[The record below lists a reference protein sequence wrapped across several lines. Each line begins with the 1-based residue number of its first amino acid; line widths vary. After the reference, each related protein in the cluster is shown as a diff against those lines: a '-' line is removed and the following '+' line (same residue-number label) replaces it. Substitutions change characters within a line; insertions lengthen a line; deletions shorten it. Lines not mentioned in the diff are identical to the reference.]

1 MKSKVGGLNT
11 KPNTYCQIP
20 NTLHKMIDIKINE
33 DAFQNPFV
41 FKTDWKVAFD
51 DAEFIKV
58 FSSDIL
64 ESYIVNKR
72 WYGGKASTLKYIEVV
87 DFFKIASK
95 KNTYYGVL
103 LEVNFKEAFYQHY
116 FMPISFMKEEDLDT
130 NTVIAPVKMNGVEG
144 FLVDALHQEDFKKL
158 LFDNIVASGEKTNDK
173 LKFHKGQ
180 KLVDKEYISSKFM
193 GVEQSNTSIIYNG
206 TLVLKIFRRIY
217 ISTNPDY
224 EISRF
229 LTERMDFKSSPAYTG
244 SISVELSEGK
254 ITLGLMQQLVP
265 NQGDAWEFMLKEM
278 DGIFDN
284 LKIKKIKIPK
294 MPDVEM
300 FKRLKINEV
309 PHEIIDWAGLS
320 IFMRIHTLAT
330 RTAEM
335 HIALGSDIHDTAF
348 TPSTYNG
355 DYTVWLKNRLTY
367 QFQNRLNILENN
379 LHKLDG
385 LALELA
391 NKFLD
396 NKKEI
401 RKLFLDF
408 DWTKMKSER
417 IRIHGDYHLGQV
429 LVSGDDFWLL
439 DFEGEPESTIRDRK
453 VKQPP
458 LKDVA
463 GMFRSFHY
471 CIYAT
476 IFNNK
481 DKYPYSQEELFAAG
495 EILFKY
501 FVGVFL
507 RTYTDVAQAGNLNIG
522 YKNEID
528 FFLKYCILEKAVYEL
543 GYELNSRPRWAVI
556 PLTGI
561 ASIMEY

>member
-1 MKSKVGGLNT
+1 MN
-11 KPNTYCQIP
+11 
-20 NTLHKMIDIKINE
+20 D
-33 DAFQNPFV
+33 DDFQNPFV
-41 FKTDWKVAFD
+41 FKTDWENAFED
-51 DAEFIKV
+51 KEFVKV

-64 ESYIVNKR
+64 ENYIINKR

-87 DFFKIASK
+87 DFFKISSK
-95 KNTYYGVL
+95 TITYFGVL

-116 FMPISFMKEEDLDT
+116 FMPIAFMPEDKLDT
-130 NTVIAPVKMNGVEG
+130 NTIIAPVNMNGQAG

-158 LFDNIVASGEKTNDK
+158 LFDKIVNAKEKSDSIV
-173 LKFHKGQ
+173 KFHKGQ
-180 KLVDKEYISSKFM
+180 KLEEKEYKNSKFM
-193 GVEQSNTSIIYNG
+193 GEEQSNTSIIYNN

-217 ISTNPDY
+217 ISMNPDY

-229 LTERMDFKSSPAYTG
+229 LTERMDFKNSPAYMG
-244 SISVELSEGK
+244 SISVVLTDGN
-254 ITLGLMQQLVP
+254 ITLGLMQELVP
-265 NQGDAWEFMLKEM
+265 NQGDAWQFMLGEV
-278 DGIFDN
+278 DNIFDN
-284 LKIKKIKIPK
+284 LKHKKININKL
-294 MPDVEM
+294 PDIEL
-300 FKRLKINEV
+300 FKRLKINQV

-320 IFMRIHTLAT
+320 IFMRIQKLAT

-335 HIALGSDIHDTAF
+335 HIALGSDVHETAF
-348 TPSTYNG
+348 TPTTYNG
-355 DYTVWLKNRLTY
+355 DYSVWLKNRLTY

-391 NKFLD
+391 NQFLD
-396 NKKEI
+396 HKKEI

-429 LVSGDDFWLL
+429 LVNGDDFCIL

-471 CIYAT
+471 AIYAT

-481 DKYPYSQEELFAAG
+481 EKYPYEQEELFNAG
-495 EILFKY
+495 EIMFKY

-507 RTYTDVAQAGNLNIG
+507 QTYTDVAQGENLNIG
-522 YKNEID
+522 YRKEID
-528 FFLKYCILEKAVYEL
+528 FLLKYCLLEKAIYEL

-561 ASIMEY
+561 FSIMEFGK

>member
-1 MKSKVGGLNT
+1 MKE
-11 KPNTYCQIP
+11 
-20 NTLHKMIDIKINE
+20 HKINE
-33 DAFQNPFV
+33 AEFQNPFV
-41 FKTDWKVAFD
+41 FKTDWKNAFD
-51 DAEFIKV
+51 DEEFVKV

-64 ESYIVNKR
+64 ENYIINKR

-87 DFFKIASK
+87 DSFKITSK
-95 KNTYYGVL
+95 NNNYYGVL
-103 LEVNFKEAFYQHY
+103 LEVNFKEAFFQHY
-116 FMPISFMKEEDLDT
+116 FMPISFMLEEELDT
-130 NTVIAPVKMNGVEG
+130 NTIIAPVKLNDKEG
-144 FLVDALHQEDFKKL
+144 FLVDALHQEDFRKL
-158 LFDNIVASGEKTNDK
+158 LFDKIINSKENDISK
-173 LKFHKGQ
+173 VNFHKGV

-193 GVEQSNTSIIYNG
+193 GVEQSNTSIIYNEN
-206 TLVLKIFRRIY
+206 LVLKIFRRIY
-217 ISTNPDY
+217 ISMNPDY

-229 LTERMDFKSSPAYTG
+229 LTERMNFKSSPEYKG
-244 SISVELSEGK
+244 SISVNFSEGD
-254 ITLGLMQQLVP
+254 ITLGLMQELVP
-265 NQGDAWEFMLKEM
+265 NQGDAWKYMLDEV
-278 DGIFDN
+278 DRIFSN
-284 LKIKKIKIPK
+284 LSSKKINI
-294 MPDVEM
+294 D
-300 FKRLKINEV
+300 RLPNIQLFQKLRLNEV
-309 PHEIIDWAGLS
+309 PPEIIDWAGLS
-320 IFMRIHTLAT
+320 VILRIQTLAR

-335 HIALGSDIHDTAF
+335 HIALGSDIHETAF
-348 TPSTYNG
+348 TPTTYNG

-385 LALELA
+385 LALDLA
-391 NKFLD
+391 NQFLD
-396 NKKEI
+396 HKKEI

-429 LVSGDDFWLL
+429 LVNGDDFYIL

-471 CIYAT
+471 SIYAT

-481 DKYPYSQEELFAAG
+481 EKYPFEQKELFKAG
-495 EILFKY
+495 EVLFKY

-507 RTYTDVAQAGNLNIG
+507 QTYVEVAQAGNLNIG
-522 YKNEID
+522 YNKEID
-528 FFLKYCILEKAVYEL
+528 FLLKYCLLEKAVYEL
-543 GYELNSRPRWAVI
+543 GYELNSRPRWSVI

-561 ASIMEY
+561 ASIMEFDKK

>member
-1 MKSKVGGLNT
+1 MEN
-11 KPNTYCQIP
+11 
-20 NTLHKMIDIKINE
+20 KINE
-33 DAFQNPFV
+33 DEFQNPFV
-41 FKTDWKVAFD
+41 FKTDWKNAFED
-51 DAEFIKV
+51 EEFVKV

-64 ESYIVNKR
+64 ENYIINKR

-87 DFFKIASK
+87 DSFKITSK
-95 KNTYYGVL
+95 NNTYYGVL
-103 LEVNFKEAFYQHY
+103 LEVNFKEAFFQNY
-116 FMPISFMKEEDLDT
+116 FMPLGFMSESELDT
-130 NTVIAPVKMNGVEG
+130 NTIIAPVKMNGQEG
-144 FLVDALHQEDFKKL
+144 FLVDALHQEDFRKL
-158 LFDNIVASGEKTNDK
+158 LFDNIVSSGENSDSKV
-173 LKFHKGQ
+173 KFHKGI
-180 KLVDKEYISSKFM
+180 KLEDKVYKSSKFM
-193 GVEQSNTSIIYNG
+193 GVEQSNTSIIYNN

-244 SISVELSEGK
+244 SISVVLADGN
-254 ITLGLMQQLVP
+254 ITLGLMQELVP
-265 NQGDAWEFMLKEM
+265 NQGDAWQYMLTET
-278 DGIFDN
+278 DRIFDN
-284 LKIKKIKIPK
+284 LKNKKIKINK
-294 MPDVEM
+294 LPDIEL
-300 FKRLKINEV
+300 FKRLELNQV
-309 PHEIIDWAGLS
+309 PHEIIDWAGLNV
-320 IFMRIHTLAT
+320 FTRIQTLAT

-335 HIALGSDIHDTAF
+335 HIALGGDVYDTAF
-348 TPSTYNG
+348 TPITYNG
-355 DYTVWLKNRLTY
+355 DYSVWLKNRLTY

-391 NKFLD
+391 NQFLD

-429 LVSGDDFWLL
+429 LVNGEDFVIL

-471 CIYAT
+471 AIYAT

-481 DKYPYSQEELFAAG
+481 DKYPYEQKELFQAG

-501 FVGVFL
+501 FVGVFIQ
-507 RTYTDVAQAGNLNIG
+507 TYTEVAQSGNLNIG
-522 YKNEID
+522 YRKEID
-528 FFLKYCILEKAVYEL
+528 FLLKYCLLEKAVYEL

-561 ASIMEY
+561 ASIMNFK

>member
-1 MKSKVGGLNT
+1 MKNKSNLKII
-11 KPNTYCQIP
+11 KDF
-20 NTLHKMIDIKINE
+20 KMND
-33 DAFQNPFV
+33 DDFQNPFV
-41 FKTDWKVAFD
+41 FKTDWNNAFED
-51 DAEFIKV
+51 KEFVKV

-64 ESYIVNKR
+64 ENYIINKR

-95 KNTYYGVL
+95 TNTYFGVL

-116 FMPISFMKEEDLDT
+116 FMPIAFMSEDKLDT
-130 NTVIAPVKMNGVEG
+130 NTIIAPVKMNGTAG

-158 LFDNIVASGEKTNDK
+158 MFDKIVSSKEKSDSIV
-173 LKFHKGQ
+173 KFHKGE
-180 KLVDKEYISSKFM
+180 KLEEKEYKSSKFM
-193 GVEQSNTSIIYNG
+193 GVEQSNTSIVYNG

-217 ISTNPDY
+217 ISMNPDY

-229 LTERMDFKSSPAYTG
+229 LTERMDFKNSPSYMG
-244 SISVELSEGK
+244 SISVVLTDGN
-254 ITLGLMQQLVP
+254 ITLGLMQELVP
-265 NQGDAWEFMLKEM
+265 NQGDAWQFMLDEVDK
-278 DGIFDN
+278 IFEN
-284 LKIKKIKIPK
+284 LNHKKIKINKLP
-294 MPDVEM
+294 EIEL
-300 FKRLKINEV
+300 FKRLNVSEV

-320 IFMRIHTLAT
+320 IFMRIQKLAT

-335 HIALGSDIHDTAF
+335 HIALGSDVHETAF
-348 TPSTYNG
+348 TPTTYNG

-391 NKFLD
+391 NQFLD

-429 LVSGDDFWLL
+429 LVNGDDFCIL

-471 CIYAT
+471 AIYAT

-481 DKYPYSQEELFAAG
+481 EKYPYEQEELFKAG

-507 RTYTDVAQAGNLNIG
+507 QTYTDIAQGGNLNIG
-522 YKNEID
+522 YRKEID
-528 FFLKYCILEKAVYEL
+528 FLLKYCLLEKAVYEL

-561 ASIMEY
+561 ASIMEFKKVN

>member
-1 MKSKVGGLNT
+1 MNDD
-11 KPNTYCQIP
+11 Q
-20 NTLHKMIDIKINE
+20 
-33 DAFQNPFV
+33 FQNPFV
-41 FKTDWKVAFD
+41 FKTNWENAFEEK
-51 DAEFIKV
+51 EFLKV

-64 ESYIVNKR
+64 ENYIIKKR

-87 DFFKIASK
+87 DSFKIASK
-95 KNTYYGVL
+95 DNIYYGVL

-116 FMPISFMKEEDLDT
+116 FMPLAFMSEDKLDT
-130 NTVIAPVKMNGVEG
+130 NTIIAPVKMGGQSG
-144 FLVDALHQEDFKKL
+144 FLVDALHQEDFKRL
-158 LFDNIVASGEKTNDK
+158 LFEKIVNSREKSDSK
-173 LKFHKGQ
+173 VKFHKGE
-180 KLVDKEYISSKFM
+180 KLEETEYKTSKFM
-193 GVEQSNTSIIYNG
+193 GVEQSNTSIIYNN

-229 LTERMDFKSSPAYTG
+229 LTERMDFKNSPAYMG
-244 SISVELSEGK
+244 SISVALSEGS
-254 ITLGLMQQLVP
+254 ITLGLMQELVP
-265 NQGDAWEFMLKEM
+265 NQGDAWQFMIGEVDK
-278 DGIFDN
+278 IFDN
-284 LKIKKIKIPK
+284 LKQKKINIAKL
-294 MPDVEM
+294 PDIDL

-320 IFMRIHTLAT
+320 IFIRIQTLAT

-335 HIALGSDIHDTAF
+335 HIALGSDIHETAF
-348 TPSTYNG
+348 TPTTYNG

-391 NKFLD
+391 NQFLD
-396 NKKEI
+396 HKKEI

-429 LVSGDDFWLL
+429 LVNGDDFYIL

-471 CIYAT
+471 AIYAT
-476 IFNNK
+476 IFNNN
-481 DKYPYSQEELFAAG
+481 DKYPFEQEELFKAG

-501 FVGVFL
+501 FVGVFIQ
-507 RTYTDVAQAGNLNIG
+507 TYTDVAQGGNLNIG
-522 YKNEID
+522 YRKEID
-528 FFLKYCILEKAVYEL
+528 FLLKYCLLEKAVYEL

-561 ASIMEY
+561 ASIMEFKKNS

>member
-1 MKSKVGGLNT
+1 MK
-11 KPNTYCQIP
+11 
-20 NTLHKMIDIKINE
+20 DIKINE

-72 WYGGKASTLKYIEVV
+72 WYDGKASTLKYIEVV
-87 DFFKIASK
+87 DFFKIASQ

-193 GVEQSNTSIIYNG
+193 GVEQSNTSIIYNE